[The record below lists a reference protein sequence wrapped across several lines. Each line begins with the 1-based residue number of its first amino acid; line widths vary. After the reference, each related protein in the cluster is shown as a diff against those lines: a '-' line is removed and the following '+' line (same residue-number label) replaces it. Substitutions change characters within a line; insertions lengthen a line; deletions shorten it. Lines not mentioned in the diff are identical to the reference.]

1 MNHGVTICTNDGE
14 VIEFGLAW
22 FCSVAEW
29 FEVMHLRVIS
39 TKLAINNLE
48 IKPAAWHFTLE
59 FAISKR
65 SCFSDFGITQ

>member
-22 FCSVAEW
+22 FCSVAQW
-29 FEVMHLRVIS
+29 FEVMHLCVIS

-48 IKPAAWHFTLE
+48 IKRNQAFTLE
-59 FAISKR
+59 FAISKL